1 MKPFIPFPFPLPF
14 LHFFP
19 LLIPLLPQVLFLLPD
34 FPRLL
39 FAADADGFHDEEF
52 SFIRM
57 FHAGFAFQISVLRA
71 PGYTVSSFSRRP
83 KTSVSVF
90 LPVFPQM
97 QQCVLQTSRSCMASS
112 FVSNSREMNF
122 V

>member
-39 FAADADGFHDEEF
+39 FAADADGFHD
-52 SFIRM
+52 
-57 FHAGFAFQISVLRA
+57 
-71 PGYTVSSFSRRP
+71 
-83 KTSVSVF
+83 
-90 LPVFPQM
+90 VFPQM

>member
-57 FHAGFAFQISVLRA
+57 FHAGFAFQISV
-71 PGYTVSSFSRRP
+71 GKERP
-83 KTSVSVF
+83 VPIVKSMF
-90 LPVFPQM
+90 LKLDKDHI
-97 QQCVLQTSRSCMASS
+97 CYILKCLHNT
-112 FVSNSREMNF
+112 EKKKE
-122 V
+122 

>member
-52 SFIRM
+52 SSECFIR
-57 FHAGFAFQISVLRA
+57 A
-71 PGYTVSSFSRRP
+71 
-83 KTSVSVF
+83 
-90 LPVFPQM
+90 LPFKYPCSGHQAT
-97 QQCVLQTSRSCMASS
+97 Q
-112 FVSNSREMNF
+112 
-122 V
+122 

>member
-52 SFIRM
+52 PSSECFM
-57 FHAGFAFQISVLRA
+57 RA
-71 PGYTVSSFSRRP
+71 
-83 KTSVSVF
+83 
-90 LPVFPQM
+90 LPFKYPCSGHQAT
-97 QQCVLQTSRSCMASS
+97 Q
-112 FVSNSREMNF
+112 
-122 V
+122 

>member
-52 SFIRM
+52 SFVRM
-57 FHAGFAFQISVLRA
+57 FHAGFAFQISVGRVEIAKALGQKRIENQ
-71 PGYTVSSFSRRP
+71 RKR
-83 KTSVSVF
+83 F
-90 LPVFPQM
+90 LAVFPQM

>member
-19 LLIPLLPQVLFLLPD
+19 LLIPLLPQILFLLPD

-52 SFIRM
+52 SFVRM

-71 PGYTVSSFSRRP
+71 PGYAV
-83 KTSVSVF
+83 VVF
-90 LPVFPQM
+90 PAGRNQRKRFLAVFPQM

>member
-52 SFIRM
+52 SFVRM
-57 FHAGFAFQISVLRA
+57 FHAA
-71 PGYTVSSFSRRP
+71 
-83 KTSVSVF
+83 
-90 LPVFPQM
+90 LPFKYPCSGHQAT
-97 QQCVLQTSRSCMASS
+97 Q
-112 FVSNSREMNF
+112 
-122 V
+122 

>member
-52 SFIRM
+52 SLIGM
-57 FHAGFAFQISVLRA
+57 FHPCFALQISVLRA
-71 PGYTVSSFSRRP
+71 PGYAV
-83 KTSVSVF
+83 VVF
-90 LPVFPQM
+90 PAGRKPAVFPQM

>member
-52 SFIRM
+52 SFVRM
-57 FHAGFAFQISVLRA
+57 FHAGFALSILA
-71 PGYTVSSFSRRP
+71 CSSGVIIKSSRP
-83 KTSVSVF
+83 TFTK
-90 LPVFPQM
+90 
-97 QQCVLQTSRSCMASS
+97 A
-112 FVSNSREMNF
+112 
-122 V
+122 